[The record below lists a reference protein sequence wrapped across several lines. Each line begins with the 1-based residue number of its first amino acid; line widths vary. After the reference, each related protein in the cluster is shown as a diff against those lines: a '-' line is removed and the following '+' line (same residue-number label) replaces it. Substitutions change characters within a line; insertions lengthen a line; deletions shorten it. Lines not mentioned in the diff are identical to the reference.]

1 MVMPTLTKD
10 APKISKRF
18 KIKNT
23 GIKDVMVKWEMFDK
37 DLKQEQT
44 SESDKNIFDLQI
56 IKNQGFDSK
65 EMPFK
70 INLTAI
76 EPAPSNESAFEIV
89 PSECIVEARKF

>member
-1 MVMPTLTKD
+1 MAMPTLVTN

-23 GIKDVMVKWEMFDK
+23 GIKDVNIDWKMFDK
-37 DLKQEQT
+37 DLKTKE
-44 SESDKNIFDLQI
+44 ENKDYFDLKI

-70 INLTAI
+70 IDLTAI
-76 EPAPSNESAFEIV
+76 EPEPSMNSPFEIY
-89 PSECIVEARKF
+89 PN